1 MWNRRGTLLVNNLPT
16 ITHVTSLAPCQCV
29 LAASSAGVNGH
40 RFPDDQSIL
49 HQFSNLLA
57 CGTDTVYITDA
68 DTWDTDHTN
77 IERTLQ

>member
-1 MWNRRGTLLVNNLPT
+1 MWKRRGTLLINNLPT

-29 LAASSAGVNGH
+29 LAASSARMNRHG
-40 RFPDDQSIL
+40 FPDDQSIL

-57 CGTDTVYITDA
+57 CGTNTVYITDA
-68 DTWDTDHTN
+68 GIWNPDHTD